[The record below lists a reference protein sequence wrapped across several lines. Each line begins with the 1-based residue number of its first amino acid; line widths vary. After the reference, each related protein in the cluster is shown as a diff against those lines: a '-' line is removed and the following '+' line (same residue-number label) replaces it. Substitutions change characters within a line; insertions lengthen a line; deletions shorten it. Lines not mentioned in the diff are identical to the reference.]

1 MDDDRI
7 AITPDLSIDRDEL
20 VFNFIRA
27 SGPGGQNVNKVS
39 SAVELR
45 FDAASSPALDAA
57 TVARLRTIAG
67 RRITAAGV
75 VIIAA
80 QRHRSQEANRRDAL
94 ERLVELIRRATV
106 RPKARRPTRPSKA
119 AKAERRESKRRR
131 GGIKR
136 LRGRAM
142 PDDG

>member
-7 AITPDLSIDRDEL
+7 VITPDLSIDRDEL
-20 VFNFIRA
+20 VFTFVRA

-45 FDAASSPALDAA
+45 FDAASSPSLDAA
-57 TVARLRTIAG
+57 TVARLRRIAG
-67 RRITAAGV
+67 RRITAGGT

-80 QRHRSQEANRRDAL
+80 QRHRSQDANRRDAL
-94 ERLVELIRRATV
+94 ERLVDLLRQATIR
-106 RPKARRPTRPSKA
+106 PQARRPTRPSQA
-119 AKAERRESKRRR
+119 AKMERRETKRRR

-136 LRGRAM
+136 LRGRAK
-142 PDDG
+142 PDDA